1 MTISD
6 GQIDIDAVDDHFRL
20 RRTDPNS
27 GKVEEILLSGSDVLQ
42 ISASSLNLQGMVLRK
57 RAKAGANDLVLMPVS
72 QVGIGINANKGTIN
86 LKMIDPGGFSTA
98 FALPLA
104 LVKQLRQGLDKRVAD
119 LEKKMKEL
127 NP

>member
-1 MTISD
+1 MAISD

-57 RAKAGANDLVLMPVS
+57 RAKAGANDLVLMPVQ
-72 QVGIGINANKGTIN
+72 QVGVGINATKGTIN

-98 FALPLA
+98 FALPLV
-104 LVKQLRQGLDKRVAD
+104 LVKQLRQALDKRVAD
-119 LEKKMKEL
+119 LEEKMKQEQS
-127 NP
+127 